1 MKVLTAA
8 QMREVD
14 RLTTERY
21 GVPSIVLMENAAKA
35 TIEAAE
41 KRFGVMAGKRALI
54 ICGKGNN
61 GGDGA
66 AIGRQLYARGARV
79 DILLLGK
86 IGDARGDARA
96 NFDAAHALA
105 EKESTGES
113 GSGGLRIVEIET
125 PEALLREATSSSHDI
140 VFDAI
145 FGTGLTR
152 PAAGIH
158 ADAIYFLKECSCSR
172 PVVSVDIPSGIA
184 SDSDHLIG
192 PAVTAHLTVTFTAP
206 KPASVLPPA
215 CYHSGEL
222 VVAPIGSPE
231 ELIEESGSQL
241 NLVGKATIESWLAKS
256 RRSPDANK
264 GDVGKILIVAGSRGK
279 TGAACLAGAAAIRS
293 GTGLATIA
301 TPQSSQGVV
310 ASQSPV
316 ECMTEPLPETPD
328 GTASRDAAE
337 RILQLSGERDVLAI
351 GPGLGSSDQSTRE
364 MVRSAIAARQRP
376 VVIDADGLNCLAP
389 WSDELRG
396 TPELPVILTPH
407 PGEMARLAGIKIGEV
422 LQDRVHAASDFAARH
437 SVILVLKGNRT
448 LIAAPDGQ
456 VYVNPTGN
464 AGMATGGTGD
474 VLTGFIA
481 GLLGQKIDD
490 PLGAA
495 IAGVYLHGLAGDIA
509 ASQIGA
515 RAMIASD
522 ITAHLCDAFM
532 EAGGPAER
540 LIR

>member
-172 PVVSVDIPSGIA
+172 PVV
-184 SDSDHLIG
+184 
-192 PAVTAHLTVTFTAP
+192 
-206 KPASVLPPA
+206 
-215 CYHSGEL
+215 C
-222 VVAPIGSPE
+222 
-231 ELIEESGSQL
+231 
-241 NLVGKATIESWLAKS
+241 
-256 RRSPDANK
+256 
-264 GDVGKILIVAGSRGK
+264 
-279 TGAACLAGAAAIRS
+279 
-293 GTGLATIA
+293 
-301 TPQSSQGVV
+301 
-310 ASQSPV
+310 
-316 ECMTEPLPETPD
+316 
-328 GTASRDAAE
+328 
-337 RILQLSGERDVLAI
+337 
-351 GPGLGSSDQSTRE
+351 
-364 MVRSAIAARQRP
+364 
-376 VVIDADGLNCLAP
+376 VVI
-389 WSDELRG
+389 
-396 TPELPVILTPH
+396 T
-407 PGEMARLAGIKIGEV
+407 
-422 LQDRVHAASDFAARH
+422 
-437 SVILVLKGNRT
+437 
-448 LIAAPDGQ
+448 
-456 VYVNPTGN
+456 
-464 AGMATGGTGD
+464 
-474 VLTGFIA
+474 
-481 GLLGQKIDD
+481 
-490 PLGAA
+490 
-495 IAGVYLHGLAGDIA
+495 
-509 ASQIGA
+509 
-515 RAMIASD
+515 
-522 ITAHLCDAFM
+522 
-532 EAGGPAER
+532 
-540 LIR
+540 